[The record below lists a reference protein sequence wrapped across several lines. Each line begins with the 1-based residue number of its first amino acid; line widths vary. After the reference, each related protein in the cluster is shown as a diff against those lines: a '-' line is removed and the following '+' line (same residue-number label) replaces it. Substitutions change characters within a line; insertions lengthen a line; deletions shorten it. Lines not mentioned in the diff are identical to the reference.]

1 MFILLEKMRERI
13 EHTLKENKAA
23 LIFIAKLAAVFLVL
37 YLFYEEV
44 LSVYTS
50 ANDNLI
56 GLIMQHSERLLVLL
70 GYDLLQSS
78 GFYQYHIGIANT
90 SGVVIG
96 DPCNGMS
103 LFILFASFILVFK
116 GKWWFK
122 LICIFIGI
130 FSIYLLNVFRI
141 VALCIV
147 VKYNPESLQ
156 FHHAYTFTLLVY
168 AFIFLLWVVR
178 IRVYM
183 SYKL

>member
-1 MFILLEKMRERI
+1 MEKDWGI
-13 EHTLKENKAA
+13 INENKAA
-23 LIFIAKLAAVFLVL
+23 LVFIAKLAAVFLVL
-37 YLFYEEV
+37 YLFYEEF

-50 ANDNLI
+50 ANSDLI
-56 GLIMQHSERLLVLL
+56 ALIMQHSEKLLVLL
-70 GYDLLQSS
+70 GYELLQSN

-103 LFILFASFILVFK
+103 LFVLYTSFILVFK

-122 LICIFIGI
+122 LISILVGI
-130 FSIYLLNVFRI
+130 FSIYLLNVIRI

-156 FHHAYTFTLLVY
+156 FHHSYTFTLLVY
-168 AFIFLLWVVR
+168 AFIFMLWVFR
-178 IRVYM
+178 IKIYQR
-183 SYKL
+183 KRI